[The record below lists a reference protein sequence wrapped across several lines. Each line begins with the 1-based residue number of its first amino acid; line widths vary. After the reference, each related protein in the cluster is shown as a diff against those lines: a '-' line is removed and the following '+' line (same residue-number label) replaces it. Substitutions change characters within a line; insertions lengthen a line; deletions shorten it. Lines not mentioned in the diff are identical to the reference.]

1 MRYLVISL
9 TLFLFACKDET
20 KTNKIS
26 QVNREIV
33 FKSFFDQGIIPE
45 ILQLDSLYNSEFEK
59 WTEFIS
65 FSVILNDMSEDDKNH
80 RIMISSLSNKLD
92 NIEIDKIPDPFNTPP
107 IIGRTK
113 VLKTFVEKIYLSSES
128 EFSKD
133 EYSDDIKKICSF
145 MNFSL
150 RSHRSE
156 HFHQEYPNLQPSS
169 KQLGSLVED
178 HRNIVLYL
186 QGLHD
191 LIKIYQ

>member
-20 KTNKIS
+20 KTNNIS
-26 QVNREIV
+26 QVNSEIA
-33 FKSFFDQGIIPE
+33 FKSFFDQGTIPE

-65 FSVILNDMSEDDKNH
+65 FSVILNDMSKDDKNH

-113 VLKTFVEKIYLSSES
+113 VLKTFIEKISLSSES
-128 EFSKD
+128 EFSTE
-133 EYSDDIKKICSF
+133 EYNDDIKKIIVSF
-145 MNFSL
+145 NAL
-150 RSHRSE
+150 
-156 HFHQEYPNLQPSS
+156 
-169 KQLGSLVED
+169 
-178 HRNIVLYL
+178 
-186 QGLHD
+186 
-191 LIKIYQ
+191 IYQLNARVKEINF